1 MKAKPIQ
8 TDALASQIKS
18 DFCGA
23 LIFGPEF
30 GLVSELGDKI
40 ARMIVPDIKDDFC
53 VIKLTPQKIK
63 EIPTILLDEG
73 NAVSL
78 MGGRKLIWIRDADQS
93 VFEAVQTY
101 FDHIKTNTFLL
112 MTAGNLTKSS
122 ALRAFCENH
131 PSVLTIACY
140 VEDEKDVAAFIRETL
155 SEKQIQVSSAALPV
169 LVERLSENRLT
180 SKRELEKLI
189 TYLGN
194 KKTVELSDVFDIITD
209 TQNSSLD
216 RFCFA
221 VALGQQEVAQKEY
234 HLMIGNG
241 ENPVGIIRI
250 LYNYFNKLFDVSDLV
265 AAGSFDEALKKVL
278 KPAQFRLK
286 GAMQQQLKM
295 WKKSHIFQV
304 LNLLLE
310 AERQCKSTGQ
320 PAELVLDRVILKVTS
335 AAKRLK

>member
-8 TDALASQIKS
+8 VSALSSEIKS
-18 DFCGA
+18 VYQGA

-30 GLVSELGDKI
+30 GIVSEVGDKI
-40 ARMIVPDIKDDFC
+40 AKMIVPDIRDDFC

-63 EIPTILLDEG
+63 EIPTFLVDEG
-73 NAVSL
+73 NATSL
-78 MGGRKLIWIRDADQS
+78 MGGRKLIWITDADNS
-93 VFEAVQTY
+93 VSDAVQTY
-101 FDHIKTNTFLL
+101 FDTIKTDAFLL

-122 ALRAFCENH
+122 SLRTFCENH
-131 PSVLTIACY
+131 PSILSVACY
-140 VEDEKDVAAFIRETL
+140 VEEAKDVALFIREML
-155 SEKQIQVSSAALPV
+155 AEHHIQVKSDALPV

-180 SKRELEKLI
+180 TKRELEKLI
-189 TYLGN
+189 TYLGD
-194 KKTVELSDVFDIITD
+194 KQVVELYDVLDIITD

-221 VALGQQEVAQKEY
+221 VALGQQDIAQKEY
-234 HLMIGNG
+234 QLMIDNG

-250 LYNYFNKLFDVSDLV
+250 LYNYFNKLFEVSDLV
-265 AAGSFDEALKKVL
+265 VAGQIDEAMKKVL

-286 GAMQQQLKM
+286 TAMQQQLKM

-310 AERQCKSTGQ
+310 AERQSKSTGQ
-320 PAELVLDRVILKVTS
+320 PAELVLDRTILKITS